1 MPRWRCRPRTP
12 TATDPAGLAGP
23 QAHRGRDPDPRRAA
37 DPHLPSRARGRD
49 PAVHRAHP
57 QGLEV
62 EPSVITDY
70 SGFTAL
76 AYHAGS
82 ATGSD
87 GRRYDL
93 ETDIRA
99 MEGSYV
105 AEDGS
110 RKRALFAGL

>member
-1 MPRWRCRPRTP
+1 VTLPFS
-12 TATDPAGLAGP
+12 GLT
-23 QAHRGRDPDPRRAA
+23 
-37 DPHLPSRARGRD
+37 L
-49 PAVHRAHP
+49 

-93 ETDIRA
+93 ETDIR
-99 MEGSYV
+99 GRV
-105 AEDGS
+105 A
-110 RKRALFAGL
+110 KAGAVRRPVN